1 MSLSVKLVLFL
12 VFLVLL
18 SILPLS
24 WYDLTELKR
33 FEAINL
39 RSFQEDALRRREK
52 RLKDLGGLAV
62 SMAKQYRERVMDGE
76 FSDREARRRFMDRLR
91 ALRYDDGY
99 GYFWIHE
106 FDASDGEMHARVVFH
121 PTSPHVVGRSI
132 EVFRDLSLLET
143 VVVSGVRYRV
153 GDPALAALGIR
164 ETHFLVE
171 MNRACAE
178 RGEGFVQYFW
188 TKPSDGGTTTEGYR
202 KLAYVKLIP
211 EWNWVVGVGAY
222 LDDIEADEAEMR
234 AQLSAQFASLTRSML
249 IAVVLMTFVAI
260 VVGIFAADRLTRP
273 LRAIAGI
280 AGRIAKGDYE
290 IPLPEYSER
299 EVVLVRDAI
308 ARMTAAV
315 AAREQLLKADA
326 EELARL
332 NENLEALNKV
342 RRALLSNV
350 SHELRTPL
358 LSILGYCELLGN
370 EAYGPL
376 SETQKEKITSCIR
389 NAESLVSVIEDL
401 LTLSADAGRLRN
413 RPEAIDL
420 TEIVRDGV
428 VFYRRKIKETEIS
441 FLLTTADQ
449 PLPVLVE
456 RDRVMRAVI
465 HLMAAAIRQLAPG
478 SVLRG
483 ETVLEFAG
491 DRAAFRIEI
500 PGLSIAEEDL
510 PKLFDLY
517 ARTDKTASRM
527 AGAGATDL
535 PAARQI
541 VIENSGEIHATAI
554 SIGVVIEISFPLAKA
569 SDQK

>member
-1 MSLSVKLVLFL
+1 MF
-12 VFLVLL
+12 
-18 SILPLS
+18 
-24 WYDLTELKR
+24 
-33 FEAINL
+33 
-39 RSFQEDALRRREK
+39 
-52 RLKDLGGLAV
+52 
-62 SMAKQYRERVMDGE
+62 
-76 FSDREARRRFMDRLR
+76 
-91 ALRYDDGY
+91 
-99 GYFWIHE
+99 
-106 FDASDGEMHARVVFH
+106 
-121 PTSPHVVGRSI
+121 
-132 EVFRDLSLLET
+132 
-143 VVVSGVRYRV
+143 
-153 GDPALAALGIR
+153 
-164 ETHFLVE
+164 
-171 MNRACAE
+171 
-178 RGEGFVQYFW
+178 
-188 TKPSDGGTTTEGYR
+188 
-202 KLAYVKLIP
+202 
-211 EWNWVVGVGAY
+211 
-222 LDDIEADEAEMR
+222 
-234 AQLSAQFASLTRSML
+234 
-249 IAVVLMTFVAI
+249 IAVVLMTIVAI
-260 VVGIFAADRLTRP
+260 VVGLFAADRLTRP

-280 AGRIAKGDYE
+280 AGRIAQGDYD

-315 AAREQLLKADA
+315 ASRERLLKADA

-376 SETQKEKITSCIR
+376 SEIQKEKIASCTR
-389 NAESLVSVIEDL
+389 NAESLVAVIEDL
-401 LTLSADAGRLRN
+401 LALSADAGRIRN
-413 RPEAIDL
+413 RPETIDL

-441 FLLTTADQ
+441 FLLTTADR

-465 HLMAAAIRQLAPG
+465 HLMAAAIRRLAPG

-483 ETVLEFAG
+483 ETVMEFAG

-517 ARTDKTASRM
+517 SRTDKTASRM

-541 VIENSGEIHATAI
+541 VIENGGEIHATAI
-554 SIGVVIEISFPLAKA
+554 SGGVVVIEISFPL
-569 SDQK
+569 SEESEQK